1 MAEYPDGFAELV
13 VALNESMVSEESLHD
28 TLARVAYIACH
39 SPIAAD
45 NAGVTLQRDG
55 GPVTAAFHGDAALPL
70 DEAQYEAGD
79 GPCLSAFRT
88 GEIVRLAPIGHG
100 GQWPDF
106 VEAASR
112 CGIVSSL
119 SLPLKRGSETIGA
132 MNLYSS
138 AALVL
143 DDAAVDF
150 ARLFSEQAA
159 LAVSN
164 ADVYWKTYTLTQN

>member
-70 DEAQYEAGD
+70 DTAQYEAGD
-79 GPCLSAFRT
+79 GPCLLAFRT
-88 GEIVRLAPIGHG
+88 GEIVRIPAIAEGARE
-100 GQWPDF
+100 WPQF
-106 VEAASR
+106 AETAAKV
-112 CGIVSSL
+112 GVFSSL
-119 SLPLKRGSETIGA
+119 SLPLKLGGQTVGA

-138 AALVL
+138 NPLAL

-150 ARLFSEQAA
+150 ARLFAKQ
-159 LAVSN
+159 
-164 ADVYWKTYTLTQN
+164 